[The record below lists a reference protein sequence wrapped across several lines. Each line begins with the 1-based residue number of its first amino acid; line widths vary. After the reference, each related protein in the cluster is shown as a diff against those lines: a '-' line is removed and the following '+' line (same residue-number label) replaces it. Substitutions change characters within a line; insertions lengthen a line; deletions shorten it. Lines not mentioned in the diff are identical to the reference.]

1 MVHTLSI
8 NYFKYSILPFG
19 NVLVIGH
26 ELQTPCQLWS
36 MTFFSLVYQVCLH
49 PVLKKNTPKWNTDQ
63 QTTLIQ
69 IKVDKKGS
77 IAMLLMV
84 YASLGRNCHLCL
96 KSLKPI
102 IDSNCLWRYLKSF
115 IKIGSNRIPLT
126 TWKNSE
132 IFLFFS
138 FVFLTEVTHSWASAG
153 PNCIIRRL
161 CHSPMVSP
169 LL

>member
-1 MVHTLSI
+1 MKYWSTNSKSFWNHTPI
-8 NYFKYSILPFG
+8 FEQKHC
-19 NVLVIGH
+19 VW
-26 ELQTPCQLWS
+26 Q
-36 MTFFSLVYQVCLH
+36 
-49 PVLKKNTPKWNTDQ
+49 
-63 QTTLIQ
+63 IQ

-84 YASLGRNCHLCL
+84 CASLGRNCHLCL

-161 CHSPMVSP
+161 CHSPIVSP